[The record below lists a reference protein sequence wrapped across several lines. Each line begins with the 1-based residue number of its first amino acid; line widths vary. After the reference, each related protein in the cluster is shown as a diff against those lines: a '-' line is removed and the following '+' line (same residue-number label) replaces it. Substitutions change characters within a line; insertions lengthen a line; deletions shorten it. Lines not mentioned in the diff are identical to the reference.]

1 MGCLRLKITSVHV
14 SRLTYLAVIASS
26 SSEKWFYPV
35 RLRLCTLS
43 NSPAVA
49 MAPSHPSMLSS
60 ENDDASLTE
69 RLVSKDLTP
78 EELLRR
84 LEIREMFKHHIEK
97 PSPSLRTVFLLRIM
111 HKRRANATARI
122 LRVPINTVKARL
134 WRAINL
140 PNG

>member
-1 MGCLRLKITSVHV
+1 
-14 SRLTYLAVIASS
+14 
-26 SSEKWFYPV
+26 
-35 RLRLCTLS
+35 
-43 NSPAVA
+43 

-111 HKRRANATARI
+111 HERRANATARI

-134 WRAINL
+134 WRAPSTCQTAEPHFIPRDERVSNSFSSIHL
-140 PNG
+140 ASGKLG